1 METETETDAEAET
14 DAAERTRALTE
25 QTRVAWDTI
34 APFWDE
40 RMGEGNQFQ
49 RFLVSPAT
57 ERLLELRP
65 DELVL
70 EIACGNGVMARRMA
84 ALGARVVATDFSE
97 RLLERARARASDH
110 GERIEYRLVDA
121 TDEAQLLVLG
131 EGRFD
136 AVVCNMALMDMA
148 AIEPMLR
155 AVPRLLTPAGRFVFT
170 TMHPCFNTGDITLM
184 VEETDVEGKVITTFS
199 VKVAHYSMPS
209 VKKGLGMLGQ
219 PVPQLYFHRPL
230 SMLLGACFAA
240 GLALDGLEEPTFAV
254 ASSDPA
260 HLSWSSYTDIP
271 PVLAARLRP
280 RR

>member
-1 METETETDAEAET
+1 MEPETDAS
-14 DAAERTRALTE
+14 AAERTRALAE

-49 RFLVSPAT
+49 RLLVGPAS
-57 ERLLELRP
+57 EQLLELRP
-65 DELVL
+65 GELVL

-97 RLLERARARASDH
+97 RFLERARARASEH
-110 GERIEYRLVDA
+110 GDRIEYRLVDA
-121 TDEAQLLVLG
+121 TDEAQLLALG

-136 AVVCNMALMDMA
+136 AVVCNMAMMDMA

-155 AVPRLLTPAGRFVFT
+155 AVPRLLTPVGRFVFS

-184 VEETDVEGKVITTFS
+184 VEETDVEGEVITTFS
-199 VKVAHYSMPS
+199 VKVAHYSVLS

-219 PVPQLYFHRPL
+219 PVPHLLFHRPL
-230 SMLLGACFAA
+230 GQLLGACFVA
-240 GLALDGLEEPTFAV
+240 GMVLDGREEPTFAV
-254 ASSDPA
+254 ASSDPT
-260 HLSWSSYTDIP
+260 HVSWSSYTDIP
-271 PVLAARLRP
+271 PVLAARLRL